1 MHKHS
6 LMQSC
11 YCTDMNAKTKTIFR
25 CSNCSTTYPRWQG
38 KCTSCGAWDTL
49 VEEKDISSGRSGSSL
64 FSAAG
69 RASAVKLSAV
79 GTEHAKRFST
89 GIAEMD
95 QVLGGGIVAGSMI
108 LLGGDPGVG
117 KSTLALQVAAMADGK
132 LLYVSG
138 EESLH
143 QLKIRADRLDFPNT
157 PKKAIKDIDAIA
169 ETNIDTIL
177 GVIAET
183 APNIVVIDSIQTM
196 YTDAA
201 NGVAGSVSQ
210 VSAITQ
216 QIMRVA
222 KDRHISFIIIGHVT
236 KEGYLAGPKT
246 LEHMVDAVLYL
257 EGERFASFRILR
269 SVKNRFGTTN
279 EVAVFEM
286 VGSGIHPVLNPS
298 EMFLQERDREASGNV
313 VTAIVEGSR
322 VLLLEIQALTS
333 KSSFGYPKRT
343 AAGYDQNRLQLLTAI
358 ISKRVGVDLSA
369 HDIYVNVVGGM
380 KISDPT
386 ADLAVALAII
396 SSMQDFAFKD
406 TVVIGELGL
415 SGEIRTVP
423 ALDKRVA
430 EAEKL
435 GFSRAVVPSAKTTGK
450 GNIQLLKVKS
460 LREALQLLK

>member
-1 MHKHS
+1 MPP
-6 LMQSC
+6 
-11 YCTDMNAKTKTIFR
+11 KTKTIFR
-25 CSNCSTTYPRWQG
+25 CSNCSATYPRWQG
-38 KCTSCGAWDTL
+38 KCTSCDAWDTL
-49 VEEKDISSGRSGSSL
+49 LEERDVSTSRSGGIFSS
-64 FSAAG
+64 AG
-69 RASAVKLSAV
+69 RTTAVKLSTV
-79 GTEHAKRFST
+79 GNEHSKRFST
-89 GIAEMD
+89 GIADVD

-117 KSTLALQVAAMADGK
+117 KSTLALQIAAMAEGTT
-132 LLYVSG
+132 LYVTG

-143 QLKIRADRLDFPNT
+143 QLKIRADRLDFSGA
-157 PKKAIKDIDAIA
+157 PKKTHKDIDAIA
-169 ETNIDTIL
+169 ETNIDAIL
-177 GVIAET
+177 GAIAET
-183 APNIVVIDSIQTM
+183 NPNIVVIDSIQTM
-196 YTDAA
+196 YTDVA

-216 QIMRVA
+216 QIMRMA
-222 KDRHISFIIIGHVT
+222 KERHISFIIIGHVT

-286 VGSGIHPVLNPS
+286 ASHGIHPVLNPS

-313 VTAIVEGSR
+313 VTAIIEGSR
-322 VLLLEIQALTS
+322 ALLLEIQALTA

-343 AAGYDQNRLQLLTAI
+343 ASGYDQNRLQLLTAI

-380 KISDPT
+380 RISDPT

-396 SSMQDFAFKD
+396 SSMQDFTFKD

-423 ALDKRVA
+423 GLDKRIS

-435 GFSRAVVPSAKTTGK
+435 GFSRVVIPSAKTSSK
-450 GNIQLLKVKS
+450 NKIELLKVKS
-460 LREALQLLK
+460 LRDALQLLK

>member
-1 MHKHS
+1 
-6 LMQSC
+6 
-11 YCTDMNAKTKTIFR
+11 MNAKSPKTIFR
-25 CSNCSTTYPRWQG
+25 CSNCSATYPRWQG
-38 KCTSCGAWDTL
+38 KCNSCGLWDTL
-49 VEEKDISSGRSGSSL
+49 VEERDVSNSRSGSL

-69 RASAVKLSAV
+69 RVAAVKLSTV

-89 GIAEMD
+89 GIADMD
-95 QVLGGGIVAGSMI
+95 QVLGGGIVAGSMV

-132 LLYVSG
+132 TLYVSG

-143 QLKIRADRLDFPNT
+143 QLKIRADRLDFSGASAV
-157 PKKAIKDIDAIA
+157 KKGNADIDAIA
-169 ETNIDTIL
+169 ETNIDSIL
-177 GVIAET
+177 GAIAESN
-183 APNIVVIDSIQTM
+183 PNIVVIDSIQTM

-222 KDRHISFIIIGHVT
+222 KERHISFIIIGHVT

-286 VGSGIHPVLNPS
+286 VSHGIHPVLNPS

-313 VTAIVEGSR
+313 VTAIIEGSR
-322 VLLLEIQALTS
+322 ALLLEIQALTS

-343 AAGYDQNRLQLLTAI
+343 ASGYDQNRLQLVSAI
-358 ISKRVGVDLSA
+358 ISKRVGIDLSA

-396 SSMQDFAFKD
+396 SSIQDFAFKD

-423 ALDKRVA
+423 GLDKRIA

-435 GFSRAVVPSAKTTGK
+435 GFSRAVVPSSKTTGK
-450 GNIQLLKVKS
+450 GKMELLKVKS
-460 LREALQLLK
+460 LREALKLLK